1 MQGGIYLKHVLELK
15 ICWWADAF
23 KGSILALSG
32 AFAPAPP
39 KWEPLAV
46 HTKYT
51 VMPRPLPL
59 GEVDLRSKD
68 GEGEPPSGKIKENIM
83 KQIILTG
90 DRPTGRLHVG
100 HYVGSLKE
108 RVRLQN
114 SGKFDEI
121 YIMIADAQ
129 ALTDNADNPEKVRQN
144 ILQVALDYLAVG
156 IDPAKAHIFIQSMV
170 PELTE
175 LSFYYM
181 NLVTVSRLQRN
192 PTVKA
197 EIQQKNF
204 ETSIPVGFFTY
215 PISQAAD
222 ITAFRATTV
231 PAGEDQMPMLEQCR
245 EIVHKFNA
253 VYGETLTMPEILLP
267 QNAACLRLP
276 GIDGKAKMS
285 KSLGN
290 CIYLSDEPEDIKKK
304 IMSMYTDP
312 GHLRVQD
319 PGKVEGNPV
328 FTYLDAFSRPEHFA
342 EFLPEYQNL
351 DELKAHYQRGGLG
364 DVKIKKFLNSVM
376 QAELEP
382 IRNRRKEW
390 EQRLP
395 EVVEILK
402 AGSAVAEKTAAA
414 TLADVRKSMKIDY
427 FEDDNL
433 LK

>member
-1 MQGGIYLKHVLELK
+1 MPQG
-15 ICWWADAF
+15 
-23 KGSILALSG
+23 LS
-32 AFAPAPP
+32 
-39 KWEPLAV
+39 
-46 HTKYT
+46 
-51 VMPRPLPL
+51 
-59 GEVDLRSKD
+59 
-68 GEGEPPSGKIKENIM
+68 EGVKSLTKENIM
-83 KQIILTG
+83 KKVILTG

-114 SGKFDEI
+114 TGEYDEI
-121 YIMIADAQ
+121 FIMIADAQ

-144 ILQVALDYLAVG
+144 ILQVALDYLACG
-156 IDPAKAHIFIQSMV
+156 LDPNKVHIFIQSMV
-170 PELTE
+170 PQLTE

-192 PTVKA
+192 PTVKS
-197 EIQQKNF
+197 EIQMLNF

-222 ITAFRATTV
+222 ITAFGATTV

-253 VYGETLTMPEILLP
+253 VYGETLTMPEIMLP

-312 GHLRVQD
+312 NHLRVQD

-328 FTYLDAFSRPEHFA
+328 FIYLDAFSRPEHFA

-364 DVKIKKFLNSVM
+364 DVKIKKFLNAVM

-402 AGSAVAEKTAAA
+402 EGSAVAEKTAAA
-414 TLADVRKSMKIDY
+414 TLANVRKAMRIDY
-427 FEDDNL
+427 FADNNL